1 MFGRSTHLK
10 VMLVSLIL
18 CAVVVS
24 VCLYAKPQPAGIA
37 ILKATTSIRT
47 AGN

>member
-1 MFGRSTHLK
+1 MFDRGTHLK

-18 CAVVVS
+18 CSVVVG
-24 VCLYAKPQPAGIA
+24 VCLYAKPQPTGSA
-37 ILKATTSIRT
+37 IVKATTSIRT

>member
-1 MFGRSTHLK
+1 MFDRLTHLK

-18 CAVVVS
+18 CAVVVG
-24 VCLYAKPQPAGIA
+24 VCLNAKPQPAGMA
-37 ILKATTSIRT
+37 IVKATTSIRT